1 VAAELRSLLLLLCCC
16 SICEFV
22 RATVSVDGEQMGV
35 HDDGRCNCHDR
46 SIKIFLTFGGINLNR
61 RYGGAEEVGGEI
73 APRGRA

>member
-1 VAAELRSLLLLLCCC
+1 
-16 SICEFV
+16 
-22 RATVSVDGEQMGV
+22 VSADGEQMGV